1 MLKVTGLWVN
11 EGANGQKYFSGTM
24 GNIRIVIFKNTFKA
38 DSSNEPDYILY
49 FDEQKKKEVPK
60 SSSDISDDD
69 IPF

>member
-11 EGANGQKYFSGTM
+11 EGANGQKYFSGNM
-24 GNIRIVIFKNTFKA
+24 GSVRVVIFKNTFKGE
-38 DSSNEPDYILY
+38 SSNEPDYILY

-60 SSSDISDDD
+60 ISDDD